1 MEIRFFSDSFLM
13 HFDLLGFT
21 YLLVV
26 SPLLLRQ
33 TVLYTANDP
42 DTSEVIWCLTCYGIP
57 RQKQIPI
64 LRLKSVRLRSYQD
77 FFLVFPRIGKAV

>member
-1 MEIRFFSDSFLM
+1 M

-42 DTSEVIWCLTCYGIP
+42 DTSVM
-57 RQKQIPI
+57 
-64 LRLKSVRLRSYQD
+64 
-77 FFLVFPRIGKAV
+77 VFNMLWNSEAKANSDITIKVSTS

>member
-42 DTSEVIWCLTCYGIP
+42 DTSVM
-57 RQKQIPI
+57 
-64 LRLKSVRLRSYQD
+64 
-77 FFLVFPRIGKAV
+77 VFNMLWNSEAKANSDITIKVSTS